1 MNLRLRRPRPNE
13 AATLSDIGR
22 RSKAHWGYDDAFM
35 HASADELTVSAE
47 SLEDPSEYWQLAELD
62 ERIAGYI
69 GVIPVAADTAEIE
82 AMFVE
87 PEFIGTGVGR
97 HLFIAA
103 RDAARAQGYTCLSIQ
118 SDPYAAGFY
127 EAMGAKRIGDR
138 PSDSVPGRSLP
149 LYELDLTKVH
159 YETES

>member
-1 MNLRLRRPRPNE
+1 MR
-13 AATLSDIGR
+13 ACG
-22 RSKAHWGYDDAFM
+22 
-35 HASADELTVSAE
+35 DELTVSAK
-47 SLEDPSEYWQLAELD
+47 SLADPSEYWQLAEVD
-62 ERIAGYI
+62 DRIAGYI
-69 GVIPVAADTAEIE
+69 GVVPVSADIAEIE

-103 RDAARAQGYTCLSIQ
+103 RDAAKAQGYTCLSIQ

-127 EAMGAKRIGDR
+127 EAMGAERIGDR

-149 LYELDLTKVH
+149 LYELDLKKA
-159 YETES
+159 